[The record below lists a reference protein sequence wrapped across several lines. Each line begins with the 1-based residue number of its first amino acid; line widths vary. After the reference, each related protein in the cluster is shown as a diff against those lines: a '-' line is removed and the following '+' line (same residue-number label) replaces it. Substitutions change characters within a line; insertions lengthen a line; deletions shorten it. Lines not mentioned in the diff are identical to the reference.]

1 MRHLLSIKSN
11 KGTAINAL
19 KEYSNVQNIEIIG
32 LGDSPNDLPLL
43 LNSDIKIVIPGI
55 DGPNLDLLDQLN
67 DLEFILASE
76 PNGYGWKNEINK
88 LINKL
93 ELI

>member
-1 MRHLLSIKSN
+1 MKVC
-11 KGTAINAL
+11 A
-19 KEYSNVQNIEIIG
+19 
-32 LGDSPNDLPLL
+32 LGDKSTDLPLL
-43 LNSDIKIVIPGI
+43 LNSDIRVVIPGLE
-55 DGPNLDLLDQLN
+55 GPNLKLIDQLK

-88 LINKL
+88 LLNKL

>member
-1 MRHLLSIKSN
+1 MLVLVIVV
-11 KGTAINAL
+11 TTV
-19 KEYSNVQNIEIIG
+19 KEYSNVHNIEIIG

-55 DGPNLDLLDQLN
+55 DGPNINLLDQLKG
-67 DLEFILASE
+67 LEFTLASE

-88 LINKL
+88 LINKR
-93 ELI
+93 ELS

>member
-1 MRHLLSIKSN
+1 MCIRDR
-11 KGTAINAL
+11 
-19 KEYSNVQNIEIIG
+19 

-55 DGPNLDLLDQLN
+55 DGPNLDLLHQLK
-67 DLEFILASE
+67 DIEFTLASE

-88 LINKL
+88 LISKR
-93 ELI
+93 ELS